1 MITVMRQYMKAL
13 HIFLW
18 LVVGSLVVTTFYV
31 WGKGSLAGIGG
42 AESGGVAVVNGET
55 IPAERY
61 RRLYQSYL
69 NRYSQL
75 YPDRFTPEMAD
86 RMGLR
91 QQVVNDLVTEALIVQ
106 RAKAEGLDV
115 SDEEL
120 NAQLQAVPA
129 FRENGVFSMKLYQ
142 EFLRRRG
149 TTAAAF
155 EAEVRRD
162 LTRFKVEQAV
172 RAGAKVSDAEVEQAF
187 TYRKEKVRAAWAAV
201 DLASIVSKTTA
212 SDAEIAAYLKDNP
225 GQFERPERRRILF
238 VLVDAKD
245 WTRAITDAEVQKY
258 YDGHRAEFETP
269 HQVHAAHVLIRVPE
283 TGGSEGEDKARAKA
297 ADLIRRA
304 RAGEDFGKLA
314 KEFSED
320 PGTAARGGDLGWITK
335 GQVVPQFEEAA
346 FALTQGQVAPAPV
359 RTQFGFH
366 VIRVLEI
373 REGGRKPV
381 KDVAP
386 QIRAK
391 LFTEHLEE
399 AAAARAR
406 EIRPALL
413 AAKDF
418 AAEAKRL
425 GFPARESIVARPAG
439 SAAFARAEPL
449 QEAAFA
455 VAIGGVSEPV
465 KTPAGLVILKV
476 LERRPAG
483 VPPLADV
490 KDEVGNAVKRK
501 KAEAVALARAR
512 ALAADARSGG
522 DLPALAKR
530 EGDQAGATALFSREE
545 PPDRLPAE
553 AAQAALRTPAG
564 QVSDPVKTPL
574 AYYVVKT
581 LERVAPDPM
590 ELAKDRQ
597 QVSRQLLET
606 KRNDAWQR
614 WVMATREKAK
624 IELTGRP
631 AASG

>member
-18 LVVGSLVVTTFYV
+18 LVVGSLVLTTFYV

-42 AESGGVAVVNGET
+42 AEGGGVAVVNGET

-61 RRLYQSYL
+61 RRLYQSYV

-75 YPDRFTPEMAD
+75 YPDRFTPELAD

-149 TTAAAF
+149 ATAAAF

-201 DLASIVSKTTA
+201 DFASIVSKTTA

-238 VLVDAKD
+238 VLVDARD

-283 TGGSEGEDKARAKA
+283 TGGSEGEDRARAKA

-304 RAGEDFGKLA
+304 SAGEDFGKLA
-314 KEFSED
+314 KESSED

-335 GQVVPQFEEAA
+335 GQVVSQFEEAA
-346 FALTQGQVAPAPV
+346 FALKQGQVAPAPV

-406 EIRPALL
+406 EVRPALL
-413 AAKDF
+413 AARDF

-425 GFPARESIVARPAG
+425 GFTARESTVGRPAG
-439 SAAFARAEPL
+439 SAAFARAEPM

-476 LERRPAG
+476 LERQPAG
-483 VPPLADV
+483 VPPLADI

-501 KAEAVALARAR
+501 KAEAVALERGR
-512 ALAADARSGG
+512 ALAAAARSGG
-522 DLPALAKR
+522 DLQALATR
-530 EGDQAGATALFSREE
+530 EGDQAGATRFLSRSE

-564 QVSDPVKTPL
+564 QVGDPVKTPL
-574 AYYVVKT
+574 GYYVVKT

-590 ELAKDRQ
+590 ELAKDREQ
-597 QVSRQLLET
+597 ISRQLLEA

-614 WVMATREKAK
+614 WLMATREKAK

-631 AASG
+631 AVSG

>member
-18 LVVGSLVVTTFYV
+18 LVVGSLVLTTFYV

-129 FRENGVFSMKLYQ
+129 FQENGGFSMKAYQ

-187 TYRKEKVRAAWAAV
+187 AYRKEKVRAAWAAV

-212 SDAEIAAYLKDNP
+212 SDAEIAAYLKDNSR
-225 GQFERPERRRILF
+225 QFERPERRRILF
-238 VLVDAKD
+238 VVVDAKD
-245 WTRAITDAEVQKY
+245 SPQAITDAEVQKY

-269 HQVHAAHVLIRVPE
+269 RQVHAAHVLIRVPE
-283 TGGSEGEDKARAKA
+283 TGGSAGEDKARAKA
-297 ADLIRRA
+297 AELIRRA

-314 KEFSED
+314 KESSED

-335 GQVVPQFEEAA
+335 GQVVPRFEEAA
-346 FALTQGQVAPAPV
+346 FALKQGQVAPAPV

-391 LFTEHLEE
+391 LFTEHLAE

-406 EIRPALL
+406 AIRPALL

-418 AAEAKRL
+418 AAEAQRL
-425 GFPARESIVARPAG
+425 GFPARESTVGRPAG

-449 QEAAFA
+449 PEAAFA

-476 LERRPAG
+476 LDQLPAG
-483 VPPLADV
+483 VPPVADI
-490 KDEVGNAVKRK
+490 KDEVGNAVKRQK
-501 KAEAVALARAR
+501 GEAVALARAR
-512 ALAADARSGG
+512 ALAAAARSGG

-530 EGDQAGATALFSREE
+530 EGDQAGATPLFSRAA

-553 AAQAALRTPAG
+553 AAHAALRTPAG
-564 QVSDPVKTPL
+564 QVGDPVKTPQG
-574 AYYVVKT
+574 YYVVKT
-581 LERVAPDPM
+581 LERLAPDPM
-590 ELAKDRQ
+590 ELAKDREQ
-597 QVSRQLLET
+597 ISRQLLET

-614 WVMATREKAK
+614 WLMATREKAK
-624 IELTGRP
+624 IELTGRS